1 MFMTTPMSVYEDLAI
16 QYGNIK
22 TDDPDAVNRFFE
34 TDVYA
39 LPEEIRLRIIASLF
53 NHPDDKLPQEN
64 IPERPHENI
73 PLPDPAHYQ
82 RADRKRRSRR
92 SDRALNMKS
101 GSLRVPKPKY
111 KHAVSGFVARL
122 TKMIW
127 RIENRLFNH
136 RDDG

>member
-1 MFMTTPMSVYEDLAI
+1 MTTPMSVYKDLAI
-16 QYGNIK
+16 QYGNIN

-39 LPEEIRLRIIASLF
+39 LPEEIRLRIIRSLF
-53 NHPDDKLPQEN
+53 KHLNDDGSEEN
-64 IPERPHENI
+64 IPEIPHENI
-73 PLPDPAHYQ
+73 PLPDPANYQ
-82 RADRKRRSRR
+82 RADSKRRTCR

-101 GSLRVPKPKY
+101 GILWTSKSKY
-111 KHAVSGFVARL
+111 KHAISDFVARL

-136 RDDG
+136 RGDN

>member
-1 MFMTTPMSVYEDLAI
+1 MTTPMSVYEDLAI

-53 NHPDDKLPQEN
+53 NFQNEELPQGN
-64 IPERPHENI
+64 IPDLPHENI

-82 RADRKRRSRR
+82 RADSKRRTCR

-101 GSLRVPKPKY
+101 GILWTSKSKY
-111 KHAVSGFVARL
+111 KHAISGFVARL
-122 TKMIW
+122 TKIIW

-136 RDDG
+136 RGDN